1 VGDSTNDQ
9 RMFEVFDNSVGVAN
23 IRRFLPEL
31 VHLPRFVTE
40 AERGAGFAEVV
51 DALFAARDG
60 AGPA

>member
-1 VGDSTNDQ
+1 
-9 RMFEVFDNSVGVAN
+9 MFEVFDNSVGVAN